1 MTAGSGQ
8 PHEFETTA
16 SRTVYEGAILAL
28 RLDQVVMPDGRTAE
42 REVVEHDG
50 AVAIVAVDEDDRIVL
65 VYQYRHPV
73 GRRLWEIPAGL
84 LDIPGEDPL
93 AAAQRELVE
102 EAGLTAAS
110 WSVLIDV
117 AVSPGFTD
125 ESIRVYLAE
134 GLTEVERPTPEH
146 EEADLQVERFPV
158 ADAVEMVLA
167 GEIVNATAVASI
179 SALAA
184 ARSLGRGPGDLR
196 PTDAAWTDR
205 PERFEARRRA
215 R

>member
-1 MTAGSGQ
+1 MSRKRSWPAFAVVGALVLAACSTGGVDTRTPAPTPEGNTAG
-8 PHEFETTA
+8 PDDA
-16 SRTVYEGAILAL
+16 SAAI
-28 RLDQVVMPDGRTAE
+28 P
-42 REVVEHDG
+42 
-50 AVAIVAVDEDDRIVL
+50 
-65 VYQYRHPV
+65 
-73 GRRLWEIPAGL
+73 
-84 LDIPGEDPL
+84 
-93 AAAQRELVE
+93 
-102 EAGLTAAS
+102 
-110 WSVLIDV
+110 
-117 AVSPGFTD
+117 
-125 ESIRVYLAE
+125 